1 MTPSPAL
8 HWFGFKQDWPNR
20 VVKPK
25 ALQQSRSESMFPLQ
39 PDKMCFMATRSPETV
54 DRHRGCKP
62 LGLTHV
68 RVILVLIDDS
78 TPHRNLDWP
87 SYGDPRSLF

>member
-39 PDKMCFMATRSPETV
+39 PDQMCFMVTHSSGDYRTRTKV
-54 DRHRGCKP
+54 
-62 LGLTHV
+62 LGL
-68 RVILVLIDDS
+68 
-78 TPHRNLDWP
+78 
-87 SYGDPRSLF
+87 